1 MFTAQNE
8 KKKAS
13 LVAKCTKTGKIVGT
27 RFGEIVTRETLKVEP
42 KIYFLGKK
50 FCPWMDISYLYE
62 KNQAGFTI
70 FCTGDMPKFVP
81 VPEKLRKQAQI
92 QKVLI

>member
-1 MFTAQNE
+1 M
-8 KKKAS
+8 KKS
-13 LVAKCTKTGKIVGT
+13 NI
-27 RFGEIVTRETLKVEP
+27 
-42 KIYFLGKK
+42 KK

-62 KNQAGFTI
+62 KNQAGFII

>member
-1 MFTAQNE
+1 M
-8 KKKAS
+8 
-13 LVAKCTKTGKIVGT
+13 
-27 RFGEIVTRETLKVEP
+27 EP

-62 KNQAGFTI
+62 KNQAGFII
-70 FCTGDMPKFVP
+70 FCTGEMPKFVP

-92 QKVLI
+92 QKV